1 MSNLIL
7 ILELR
12 NMYQN
17 KRVTENLDKEWSLVL
32 LCKNIRILIKLSVG
46 GINNKI
52 LQSKDESEE
61 VFTLKTF
68 YFFSE

>member
-17 KRVTENLDKEWSLVL
+17 KRVTENLEKEWSLVL

-52 LQSKDESEE
+52 LQSKD
-61 VFTLKTF
+61 
-68 YFFSE
+68 